1 MATFRET
8 PYAAFNFLVSTP
20 PLDPASAQAGFSEV
34 SGLDVGVALLPYRA
48 GNDKTLS
55 PRFVPGLARPAR
67 VTLRRGLI
75 GDLTFHAWIAEALG
89 GASAPRAVTVSLLSE
104 DRAEVAQTWKLR
116 AARPV
121 SIIGPSLRASASE
134 IAVETL
140 ELVAESIS
148 VE

>member
-20 PLDPASAQAGFSEV
+20 PLDPATAQAGFAEV
-34 SGLDVGVALLPYRA
+34 SGLDVGVELIPYRA
-48 GNDKTLS
+48 GNDKSLA
-55 PRFVPGLARPAR
+55 PRYVPGLARPAR

-75 GDLTFHAWIAEALG
+75 GDLTFHAWIAEALSG
-89 GASAPRAVTVSLLSE
+89 VSAPRAMTVSLLTE
-104 DRAEVAQTWKLR
+104 DRAGVAQTWKLR

-140 ELVAESIS
+140 ELVAESIA